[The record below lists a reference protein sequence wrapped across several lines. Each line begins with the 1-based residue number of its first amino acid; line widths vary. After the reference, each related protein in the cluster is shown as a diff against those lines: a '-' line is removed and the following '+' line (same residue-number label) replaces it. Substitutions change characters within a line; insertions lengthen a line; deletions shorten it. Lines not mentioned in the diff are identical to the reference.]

1 MSDTTRVEIET
12 ALHRLN
18 ALVGGKDMAVADQF
32 EDSGSAL
39 LVGSETGE
47 IARGRPAIAAF
58 FQSLFAQPVTIGWDW
73 ASLETGAEEDVLWF
87 FAEGHA
93 VLDRAGVVDRVP
105 YRLSGILVRRP
116 GGLIWRQFHGAEP
129 RA

>member
-18 ALVGGKDMAVADQF
+18 ALVGGKDKAVAELF
-32 EDSGSAL
+32 DSGSAL
-39 LVGSETGE
+39 LVGSETAE

-58 FQSLFAQPVTIGWDW
+58 FQSLFAQPLTIGWNW
-73 ASLETGAEEDVLWF
+73 ASLDTGAEGDVLWF

>member
-18 ALVGGKDMAVADQF
+18 ALVGGKDMAVAELF
-32 EDSGSAL
+32 DSGSAL

-73 ASLETGAEEDVLWF
+73 ASLETGAEGDVLWF

-93 VLDRAGVVDRVP
+93 VLDRAGQVDRVP